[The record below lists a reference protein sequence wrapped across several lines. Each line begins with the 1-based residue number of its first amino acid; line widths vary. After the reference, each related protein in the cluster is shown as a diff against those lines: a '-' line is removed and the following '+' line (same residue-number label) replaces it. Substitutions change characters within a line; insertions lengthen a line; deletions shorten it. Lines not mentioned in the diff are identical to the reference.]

1 MTLFMWK
8 MNVTIGKGFT
18 LNFFLGIKMNNRTD
32 KFSKKMMEIP
42 PSGIRKFFEL
52 CIGHDD
58 IISLG
63 VGEPDFSTPW
73 VIREEAFY
81 HLEKGHTSYTS
92 NWGLIELRQEIA
104 KYLERYELFYNPDT
118 EILPTI
124 GASEGLD
131 LVLRSILNPGDEI
144 IVCEP
149 CYVSYQPLSDLCG
162 AKVIHL
168 DTSKNGFYP
177 SAEQIEQACTEK
189 TKAIMFCSPSN
200 PTGRIIPASE
210 LEKIAEVVKKHQI
223 WCLSD
228 EIYCEL
234 LYDGHKHVS
243 IGKFP
248 GMKDYTIIFNGFSK
262 SFAMTGW
269 RIGYIAAP
277 HDLLVQCCKLHAY
290 SSICPPIFS
299 QYAAAE
305 GLRSG
310 WAEVEKMRLSYQQRR
325 NVMYKAFIDMG
336 LSCIEPEGA
345 FYMFPDI
352 TSTGMTSEEFATELI
367 EKYSVAVVP
376 GTCFGEGGEG
386 FVRCCYATD
395 INKIKIAMER
405 IAQLVKEKQALQKK

>member
-1 MTLFMWK
+1 MSKLPPLER
-8 MNVTIGKGFT
+8 GED
-18 LNFFLGIKMNNRTD
+18 LPHLYFFLENILNTRED
-32 KFSKKMMEIP
+32 KFSSKMMEIP

-63 VGEPDFSTPW
+63 VGEPDFPTPW
-73 VIREEAFY
+73 IMREEAFY

-92 NWGLIELRQEIA
+92 NWGLIELREEIA
-104 KYLERYELFYNPDT
+104 KYLERYKLYYDPKT

-149 CYVSYQPLSDLCG
+149 CYVSYQPLATLCD

-168 DTSKNGFYP
+168 DTSVNGFYP
-177 SAEQIEQACTEK
+177 TAEQIEAACTEK
-189 TKAIMFCSPSN
+189 TKAVMFCSPSN
-200 PTGRIIPASE
+200 PTGRIIPAEE
-210 LEKIAEVVKKHQI
+210 LAKIAEVVKKHQI

-243 IGKFP
+243 VGEFP
-248 GMKDYTIIFNGFSK
+248 GMKDYAIIFNGFSK
-262 SFAMTGW
+262 AFAMTGW

-305 GLRSG
+305 GLRHG
-310 WAEVEKMRLSYQQRR
+310 WDEVEKMRVSYQQRR
-325 NVMYKAFIDMG
+325 NIMHKAFIDMG
-336 LSCIEPEGA
+336 LPCVEPEGA

-352 TSTGMTSEEFATELI
+352 RPTGMTSEEFATEAI
-367 EKYSVAVVP
+367 SKYNVAVVP
-376 GTCFGEGGEG
+376 GTCFGDGGEG
-386 FVRCCYATD
+386 FIRCCYATD
-395 INKIKIAMER
+395 INKIKVAMER
-405 IAQLVKEKQALQKK
+405 LACLVKEKTGR

>member
-1 MTLFMWK
+1 
-8 MNVTIGKGFT
+8 
-18 LNFFLGIKMNNRTD
+18 MNNRTD

-177 SAEQIEQACTEK
+177 SAEQIEQVCTEK

-200 PTGRIIPASE
+200 PTGRIIPADE
-210 LEKIAEVVKKHQI
+210 LEKIAEIVKKHQL

-386 FVRCCYATD
+386 FIRCCYATD

>member
-1 MTLFMWK
+1 
-8 MNVTIGKGFT
+8 
-18 LNFFLGIKMNNRTD
+18 MNNRID

-92 NWGLIELRQEIA
+92 NWGLLELRQEIA
-104 KYLERYELFYNPDT
+104 KYLERYQLFYNPDT

-177 SAEQIEQACTEK
+177 SAEQIEQACTDK

-200 PTGRIIPASE
+200 PTGRIIPADE

-310 WAEVEKMRLSYQQRR
+310 WSEVEKMRLRYQQRR

-367 EKYSVAVVP
+367 EKHNVAVVP

-405 IAQLVKEKQALQKK
+405 IAQLVKEKQALQKI

>member
-1 MTLFMWK
+1 
-8 MNVTIGKGFT
+8 
-18 LNFFLGIKMNNRTD
+18 MNNRTD
-32 KFSKKMMEIP
+32 KFSKKMMEIS

-63 VGEPDFSTPW
+63 VGEPDFATPW

-177 SAEQIEQACTEK
+177 TAEQIEQVCTEK

-200 PTGRIIPASE
+200 PTGRIIPADE
-210 LEKIAEVVKKHQI
+210 LEKIAEVVKRHQI

-243 IGKFP
+243 IGKYP
-248 GMKDYTIIFNGFSK
+248 GMKDYAIIFNGFSK

-277 HDLLVQCCKLHAY
+277 HDLLVQCCKLHGY

-310 WAEVEKMRLSYQQRR
+310 WTEVEKMRLSYQQRR

-336 LSCIEPEGA
+336 LSCNEPEGA

-367 EKYSVAVVP
+367 EKHNVAVVP

-386 FVRCCYATD
+386 FIRCCYATD

>member
-1 MTLFMWK
+1 
-8 MNVTIGKGFT
+8 
-18 LNFFLGIKMNNRTD
+18 MNNRTD

-149 CYVSYQPLSDLCG
+149 CYVSYQPLSDLCE

-177 SAEQIEQACTEK
+177 SAEQIEQACTDK

-269 RIGYIAAP
+269 RSGYIAAP